1 MNEKKIFEI
10 QEKKIE
16 SLTEKL
22 IRSND
27 SILMLND
34 QIMELNYFT
43 LEGNENAMS
52 YLESFG
58 YESKDVEELV
68 TNEIYDQNL
77 IEGDNP
83 LVPFEGIDGS
93 MKINKLK
100 FMNHKWIQADFTDG
114 TYWGE
119 MLLEYFVDEK
129 GSLNLTT
136 IASLLY
142 PSY

>member
-58 YESKDVEELV
+58 HESKDVEELV